1 MKKKTN
7 HLQRIFNKTSVW
19 AAISLTLISNAQA
32 FTFSSPFISSK
43 QGEVLK
49 AEIEILNATD
59 AELQDLKASIGSAD
73 LYKAAN
79 IEIPRSGGEP
89 LDINIQ
95 LIPSENKRI
104 YLKISSTQIVNSNF
118 LDLLIDMKWTTG
130 RVIRDLSLSIDQT
143 PKQALIEAT
152 LPPIGITEAN
162 AEAITVQNGDTASEL
177 AMRYIQKEVSLD
189 QMLVAL
195 IKGNPDAFINENVNL
210 LRSGAQLTMPSTESS
225 LKTSVAEAHQKIRF
239 HAESFKA
246 YRSEL
251 ASRVPGGHLPKASRD
266 SSGHLEAFS
275 TNKNKQPNKDT
286 LTLSK
291 PSTKNNELTIAMEH
305 EAREL
310 VKHAAEI
317 NRNISELSKISSAAV
332 ASSSAAGISGPSA
345 SNPSETDKL
354 TPASTNIAIGIA
366 MLIAVLTS
374 IKLLF
379 RRKKQRP
386 TTNTEP
392 I

>member
-7 HLQRIFNKTSVW
+7 HLQRIFNETSVW

-49 AEIEILNATD
+49 AEIEILNASD

-195 IKGNPDAFINENVNL
+195 IKSNPDAFINENVNL
-210 LRSGAQLTMPSTESS
+210 L
-225 LKTSVAEAHQKIRF
+225 KIW
-239 HAESFKA
+239 
-246 YRSEL
+246 
-251 ASRVPGGHLPKASRD
+251 G
-266 SSGHLEAFS
+266 
-275 TNKNKQPNKDT
+275 T
-286 LTLSK
+286 
-291 PSTKNNELTIAMEH
+291 
-305 EAREL
+305 
-310 VKHAAEI
+310 
-317 NRNISELSKISSAAV
+317 
-332 ASSSAAGISGPSA
+332 
-345 SNPSETDKL
+345 TDN
-354 TPASTNIAIGIA
+354 A
-366 MLIAVLTS
+366 
-374 IKLLF
+374 
-379 RRKKQRP
+379 
-386 TTNTEP
+386 
-392 I
+392 